1 MAVMQGDVIIVEEQ
15 HRRVAETIA
24 ERLLD
29 RIRGANRIY
38 TVTVAGESGSGKSE
52 TATAIKEALKV
63 RGLRAE
69 ILQQD
74 DYFVFPP
81 KTNDGRRRADLG
93 WVGPGEV
100 RLELLDEHLA
110 SARAG
115 AAAISKPLVVYD
127 EDRIT
132 EEELSLAGVDVV
144 IAEGTYTTSLE
155 QVDTRV
161 FIQRDYKDTLQARQR
176 RGREEFDPYIE
187 EVLEIEHGIIS
198 RQSKKA
204 DVLISRDF
212 EVAFT

>member
-81 KTNDGRRRADLG
+81 KTNDGRRRADIG

-100 RLELLDEHLA
+100 RLDLLDEHLA

-198 RQSKKA
+198 RQSKTA

>member
-81 KTNDGRRRADLG
+81 KTNDGRRRADIG

-100 RLELLDEHLA
+100 RLDLLDEHLA

-198 RQSKKA
+198 RQSKAA

>member
-81 KTNDGRRRADLG
+81 KTNDGRRRADIG

-100 RLELLDEHLA
+100 RLDLLDEHLA
-110 SARAG
+110 KRLDW
-115 AAAISKPLVVYD
+115 ISW
-127 EDRIT
+127 
-132 EEELSLAGVDVV
+132 
-144 IAEGTYTTSLE
+144 TSTWPPPGRE
-155 QVDTRV
+155 
-161 FIQRDYKDTLQARQR
+161 QR
-176 RGREEFDPYIE
+176 R
-187 EVLEIEHGIIS
+187 S
-198 RQSKKA
+198 R
-204 DVLISRDF
+204 SRLS
-212 EVAFT
+212 FTTRTGLPKRSCPWPGST

>member
-81 KTNDGRRRADLG
+81 KTNDGRRRADIG

-100 RLELLDEHLA
+100 RLDLLDEHLA